1 MERIGDCIR
10 YTASHHNPKGEI
22 MRKLLLIL
30 FLVVCPLTAF
40 AQEEKP
46 ASLEQLILQ
55 QHFTQKELER
65 TLTLIKQEETR
76 AQRDVARLE
85 LDLKRQKLVIE
96 AMRRH
101 AGEVARAYY
110 TGERAN
116 LLTLLFQAD
125 NFNQFLL
132 MFDFFQLLYDRDM
145 QRLEMY
151 QTERARLVTMQ
162 EDEHRRLGQLRELRK
177 KYEAQ
182 LAEMLAIQAEKEKN
196 VQKLDDPAAVE
207 ALMDHLIDDWQKRG
221 LPAFQTF
228 FGLLADVMVQ
238 VPELATPDRI
248 QSDGLFSHTLTI
260 KQDEFNQFLMSKDE
274 LFKQS
279 RFSFEDNKLIVEG
292 TYDHMQLRLVGT
304 YELVSPTQLKFHIN
318 ELYFDGFALPPS
330 TVADMENRY
339 DLGFYPGLI
348 SPNIQ
353 VEGIT
358 MMNEELKLHLRLN
371 LPFGFGKK

>member
-1 MERIGDCIR
+1 
-10 YTASHHNPKGEI
+10 
-22 MRKLLLIL
+22 MRKFLLIL
-30 FLVVCPLTAF
+30 FLVVVCPLTVF

-46 ASLEQLILQ
+46 VSLEQLILQ

-76 AQRDVARLE
+76 AQRDLAQLE

-96 AMRRH
+96 AMHRH

-116 LLTLLFQAD
+116 LLTLLFNAD
-125 NFNQFLL
+125 NFNEFLL
-132 MFDFFQLLYDRDM
+132 MFDFIQLLYDHDM

-151 QTERARLVTMQ
+151 QTERAKLVTMQ
-162 EDEHRRLGQLRELRK
+162 EDEHNRLEQLRDLRK

-196 VQKLDDPAAVE
+196 VQKLDDPAEVE
-207 ALMDHLIDDWQKRG
+207 ALMDNLIDDWQKRG

-238 VPELATPDRI
+238 VPELVTPERI

-260 KQDEFNQFLMSKDE
+260 KQNEFNQFLMSKDE

-279 RFSFEDNKLIVEG
+279 HFSFEDNKLIVEG
-292 TYDHMQLRLVGT
+292 TYDHIQLRLVGT
-304 YELVSPTQLKFHIN
+304 YELVSPTALKFHIN
-318 ELYFDGFALPPS
+318 ELYYDGFALPPS
-330 TVADMENRY
+330 TIADMEKMY

-358 MMNEELKLHLRLN
+358 MMNEELKLHLRFN

>member
-1 MERIGDCIR
+1 
-10 YTASHHNPKGEI
+10 
-22 MRKLLLIL
+22 MRKFILIL
-30 FLVVCPLTAF
+30 FLFVCPLTVF

-46 ASLEQLILQ
+46 GSLEQLILQ

-76 AQRDVARLE
+76 TQGDIARLE

-96 AMRRH
+96 AMHRH

-116 LLTLLFQAD
+116 LLTLLFNAE
-125 NFNQFLL
+125 NFNEFLL
-132 MFDFFQLLYDRDM
+132 MFDFIQLLYDRDM

-151 QTERARLVTMQ
+151 QTERAKLFAMQ
-162 EDEHRRLGQLRELRK
+162 EDEHNRLEELKELRK
-177 KYEAQ
+177 KYEAR

-196 VQKLDDPAAVE
+196 VQKLDDPASVE
-207 ALMDHLIDDWQKRG
+207 ALMDHLIGDWQKRG

-228 FGLLADVMVQ
+228 FGLLSDVMMQ
-238 VPELATPDRI
+238 IPEIATPDRI

-260 KQDEFNQFLMSKDE
+260 RQDDFNQFLMNKDE

-279 RFSFEDNKLIVEG
+279 RFSFEDNKLIVDG
-292 TYDHMQLRLVGT
+292 TYDHMRLKLVGT
-304 YELVSPTQLKFHIN
+304 YELVSPTQLKFHIS

-330 TVADMENRY
+330 TVADMENMY

-358 MMNEELKLHLRLN
+358 MMNEELKLLLRLN